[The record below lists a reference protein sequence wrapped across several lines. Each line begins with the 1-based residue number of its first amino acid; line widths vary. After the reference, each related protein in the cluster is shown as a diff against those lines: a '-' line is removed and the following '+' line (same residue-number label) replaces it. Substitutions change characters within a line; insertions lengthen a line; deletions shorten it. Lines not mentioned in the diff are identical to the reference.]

1 MASWEEIF
9 GTVVAV
15 VGAVVVVAGA
25 VLYVVSVC
33 VCVSHISY
41 VVALYCCYYYTIIG
55 CGNEHGETRLTKAIA
70 KPWQTN

>member
-1 MASWEEIF
+1 MASWKEIF

-33 VCVSHISY
+33 VCVFLI
-41 VVALYCCYYYTIIG
+41 
-55 CGNEHGETRLTKAIA
+55 
-70 KPWQTN
+70 